1 VISRVFVDSSVL
13 IAAAMSRSG
22 ASRALFEAGSQGA
35 VEIAISRLVIRESSQ
50 NVMRKRPASFAS
62 LQSII
67 LGLEPAIIDPDLDLV
82 RLANQFVVEK
92 DAAIVAAAATFGANY
107 LATLD
112 KRDLLSRAAAIER
125 AFSVA
130 VLDPA
135 SILARLE
142 ASN

>member
-1 VISRVFVDSSVL
+1 
-13 IAAAMSRSG
+13 
-22 ASRALFEAGSQGA
+22 
-35 VEIAISRLVIRESSQ
+35 
-50 NVMRKRPASFAS
+50 MRKRPASFAS